1 MKKQTRQL
9 STFDEVIAALGGLS
23 ELGRLIDCK
32 PCTICGW
39 RDRNS
44 IPAKWYPVM
53 VELLDERGFTAPRTL
68 WGFEELKRRAA

>member
-1 MKKQTRQL
+1 MKKVRQL
-9 STFDEVIAALGGLS
+9 STLDEVVAALGGLS
-23 ELGRLIDCK
+23 KLGRLIDRK

-39 RDRNS
+39 RDRNT

-53 VELLDERGFTAPRTL
+53 TELLLERGFTAPRAL